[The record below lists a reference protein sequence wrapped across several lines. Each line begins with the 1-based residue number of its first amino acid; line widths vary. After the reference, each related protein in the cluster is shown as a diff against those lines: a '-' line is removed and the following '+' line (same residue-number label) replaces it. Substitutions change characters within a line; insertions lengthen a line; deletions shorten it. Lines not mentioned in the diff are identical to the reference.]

1 MKKKEIKI
9 IIVDDHQ
16 LFVDGLKRIIEDI
29 KNYKVIKTCNN
40 WEELRLMLNA
50 EIPDL
55 IMLDIQMK
63 GINGLEICKLIK
75 ETHPFIKVI
84 FISMLET
91 NSVIEEGKK
100 VGANGFIP
108 KTTDAALVKK
118 TIENVLNNIDSYIN
132 LTRVNEEVNTNK
144 SQLNLITKREKE
156 IIQLI
161 KAGDNTALIAKKLF
175 ISKYTVD
182 THRKNILRKLQLSSI
197 KELIAFAYENYY

>member
-91 NSVIEEGKK
+91 SLVIEEGKK

>member
-91 NSVIEEGKK
+91 SLVIEEGEK